1 MKTNSLRGNLQSDLK
16 KAQETELHKLV
27 ELSMRAAEWTCPT
40 TCSSAT
46 VTRVQVCAAFG
57 TPNCLWKG

>member
-27 ELSMRAAEWTCPT
+27 ELSMRAAE
-40 TCSSAT
+40 
-46 VTRVQVCAAFG
+46 
-57 TPNCLWKG
+57 